1 MSSTAVEGSPAGSSS
16 YYKDEELRIYD
27 YLDKIGVHPVDVT
40 QYIKEL

>member
-1 MSSTAVEGSPAGSSS
+1 MSSTATIGSPETSS

-27 YLDKIGVHPVDVT
+27 YLDKMGVHPVDVT